1 LLICYT
7 KTLTNVE
14 NQFNQKPNMKLPLLL
29 SLVLP
34 TGAFIV
40 PFSRKHHASS
50 PQSSFTETI
59 ETQNDVT
66 IGTTDVEQ
74 IVNKKTD
81 PTKLSTP
88 AEYENIKFQC
98 DETVNFWMDF
108 NRQGLYET
116 QDYIKDMTDVSDRF
130 FAKGGEALR
139 YWIRHNA
146 RTGYFVTNAALGT
159 ISSQLYERLRSKDAP
174 EPGGSFANRM
184 TGAVPR
190 ILTESVLAY
199 EQDYD
204 RIENGK
210 YKLPY
215 DMYTRNRQNS
225 PFFMA
230 QQTSRFIS
238 EAVGVL
244 TRRNRGSEEDKRIW
258 LSDSKSN
265 IYPDYYKTA
274 FHYQTNGWMSQD
286 SANVYETSTET
297 LFLGRQDAMQ
307 RTALVP
313 LVQYVRDVCSSGE
326 KRKPMKVLEVAC
338 GTGRFMTFARDNLP
352 LDTEFT
358 AVDLSPFYLNNAK
371 DNDKNWRSIREQVEA
386 SSGNT
391 QVTIKPANFVQA
403 KGEDLPFHDEE
414 FDAVICM
421 YLYHEIP
428 REIRSQV
435 SSEMA
440 RVTQKGGKI
449 ILTDSCQKGDRPAND
464 AVIGNFAK
472 MNEPHWNDFVEDC
485 LPAHFEN
492 VGMECSTKIIC
503 SSTKTL
509 AFNKPREE

>member
-1 LLICYT
+1 
-7 KTLTNVE
+7 
-14 NQFNQKPNMKLPLLL
+14 MKLPLFL
-29 SLVLP
+29 SLVIP
-34 TGAFIV
+34 TGAFVV
-40 PFSRKHHASS
+40 PLSRKHHASS
-50 PQSSFTETI
+50 ALSSLTTETI

-66 IGTTDVEQ
+66 FGATTTDVEQ
-74 IVNKKTD
+74 IVNKKSD
-81 PTKLSTP
+81 RTKFSTP
-88 AEYENIKFQC
+88 AEYENTKFQC

-116 QDYIKDMTDVSDRF
+116 QDYIKKITDVSDRF

-146 RTGYFVTNAALGT
+146 RTGYFVTNAVLGS

-174 EPGGSFANRM
+174 EEKFADRMMGG
-184 TGAVPR
+184 VPR
-190 ILTESVLAY
+190 MLTESSLAY

-204 RIENGK
+204 RIANGK

-215 DMYTRNRQNS
+215 DMYTRNRQNY

-230 QQTSRFIS
+230 HHTSIFVS
-238 EAVGVL
+238 EAVGTL
-244 TRRNRGSEEDKRIW
+244 TRHNRGSKEDKRIW
-258 LSDSKSN
+258 LSDSESN
-265 IYPDYYKTA
+265 MYPDYYKTA

-286 SANVYETSTET
+286 SANAYETSTET
-297 LFLGRQDAMQ
+297 LFFGKQDAMQ
-307 RTALVP
+307 RTALVS
-313 LVQYVRDVCSSGE
+313 LVQHARGVCSSGE

-391 QVTIKPANFVQA
+391 QVTIKPEKFVQA

-428 REIRSQV
+428 REIRAQV

-449 ILTDSCQKGDRPAND
+449 ILTDACQKGDCHVD
-464 AVIGNFAK
+464 DKILGNFAE
-472 MNEPHWNDFVEDC
+472 MNEPHWNDFVEDF
-485 LPAHFEN
+485 LPAHFEK